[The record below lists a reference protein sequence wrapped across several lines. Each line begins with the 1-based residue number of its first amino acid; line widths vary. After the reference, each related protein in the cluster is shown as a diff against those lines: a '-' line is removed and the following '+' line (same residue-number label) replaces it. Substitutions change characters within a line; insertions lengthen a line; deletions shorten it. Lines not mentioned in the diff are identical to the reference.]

1 MATDDEYEKD
11 LDSHDINGNACSCI
25 IKMGIFFCRRRC
37 LKDVLSCLFSEL
49 PASAAAGT
57 NVAFLL
63 HCRSSLAAILAMRS
77 SASRYESLINLS
89 NLIRVGKAGILT
101 AQGWE
106 IFTHLTGSTTEVC
119 MKFVYK
125 TSGYKTKSLIRQI
138 GNGSI

>member
-1 MATDDEYEKD
+1 MKSNSFCPKRPQTSFGME
-11 LDSHDINGNACSCI
+11 ACPQCQS
-25 IKMGIFFCRRRC
+25 
-37 LKDVLSCLFSEL
+37 VSEL
-49 PASAAAGT
+49 PASAAGT

-138 GNGSI
+138 GNGLIKSIVGKHGAICKTDALIR